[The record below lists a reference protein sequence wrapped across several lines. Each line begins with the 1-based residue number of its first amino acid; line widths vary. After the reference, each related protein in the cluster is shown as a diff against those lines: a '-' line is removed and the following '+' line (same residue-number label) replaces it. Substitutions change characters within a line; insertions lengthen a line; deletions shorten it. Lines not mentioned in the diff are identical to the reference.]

1 VLFSPFFDH
10 LTDAASAINL
20 AASRY
25 KKKEPGMTGGILLI
39 PVGAAGSNNRILGRL
54 FTMFTAALSTL
65 TELVARYLISVFMQQ
80 LFFASSFQHYVGLS
94 CDPL

>member
-10 LTDAASAINL
+10 LTAAASAINL
-20 AASRY
+20 AASQY
-25 KKKEPGMTGGILLI
+25 KKKEPGIFLI

-54 FTMFTAALSTL
+54 FTMFTAAQSTL
-65 TELVARYLISVFMQQ
+65 TELVARYLISVFMPQ